1 MACTAALMLAS
12 CSQEEFGGNDAANK
26 DDLQAIKIGVTQ
38 KNIRNTRGT
47 GTVGGV
53 VNSDGGQADD
63 EPKNQWAGESFNLFM
78 FKHGTLDLA
87 EYSYERDG
95 QVASGYVFDN
105 QEFKAPNGHDGTDGT
120 DASNYYATAANGDIR
135 YYPTQGAYDFWAY
148 RLDDCEAEQYAID
161 GNKLYINFTMD
172 GSQDIMTAKAEP
184 TADQIEAVGGE
195 QYKERCYSAWT
206 ARKDVN
212 PCLKFSHE
220 LTRLRFWVKGGNDL
234 AVDPEKGI
242 KVEKIQVRSKYTG
255 RLIAAYTPDAE
266 VANNIEFTDDTEL
279 MTLKQRTADANE
291 PLVDLE
297 AVAPTSKDSYD
308 SVGEALLV
316 APQDEYEVV
325 ITISQELKLNASDEE
340 PAKTFT
346 EVKTVIKPQKENT
359 PGMTFE
365 KGYSYNVKM
374 TLYGLQEIKITTEL
388 APWTNG
394 EDIEFTPE
402 NDEF

>member
-12 CSQEEFGGNDAANK
+12 CSQEEFGGNDAANNE
-26 DDLQAIKIGVTQ
+26 DLQAIKIGVTQ

-53 VNSDGGQADD
+53 VNGDGADV
-63 EPKNQWAGESFNLFM
+63 EYANQWAGESFNLFM

-87 EYSYERDG
+87 QCRYERDG
-95 QVASGYVFDN
+95 QDAFEGPVFDN
-105 QEFKAPNGHDGTDGT
+105 QEFKAPNGHDGK
-120 DASNYYATAANGDIR
+120 DASDVSNYYATAANGDIR

-148 RLDDCEAEQYAID
+148 RLDDCEAEPYAID

-195 QYKERCYSAWT
+195 DFKERLYSAWT

-220 LTRLRFWVKGGNDL
+220 LTRLKFLIKGGNDL
-234 AVDPEKGI
+234 AVDAEKGI

-266 VANNIEFTDDTEL
+266 VTNNIEFSDGTEL
-279 MTLKQRTADANE
+279 MTLKQRTGDANE

-297 AVAPTSKDSYD
+297 AVAPTSTVDYD
-308 SVGEALLV
+308 KVGEALLV
-316 APQDEYEVV
+316 APQDEYELI
-325 ITISQELKLNASDEE
+325 ITISQLLKLNDADEE
-340 PAKTFT
+340 PSKTFT
-346 EVKTVIKPQKENT
+346 EVKTVIKPQSSNT
-359 PGMTFE
+359 EGLTFE

-374 TLYGLQEIKITTEL
+374 NLFGLQEIKITTEL
-388 APWTNG
+388 APWTSG
-394 EDIEFTPE
+394 KDIEFTPE
-402 NDEF
+402 EDEF